1 MRGVMHCHSENF
13 QRPACELDRISTVGC
28 VKLAQAK
35 GASAQAAFGA
45 GNPP

>member
-1 MRGVMHCHSENF
+1 MASALSQLKI
-13 QRPACELDRISTVGC
+13 QRPAGELARMIKVGC
-28 VKLAQAK
+28 VQLAPVK